1 MAYGR
6 SDFDPTCQPYNTGF
20 YDYYGRRGPNYTNE
34 AVRKLFQRA
43 ADTAGCYQYG
53 TDMTPIHYR
62 QPVELH
68 KLARDGIGLGLW
80 INQTPGL
87 GYGGGF
93 RNDSYSTDH
102 TPSLD
107 HALDRRYGSGAGLFH
122 YEHQNRYPSTSKFA
136 GMLRHPGYD

>member
-62 QPVELH
+62 QP
-68 KLARDGIGLGLW
+68 GLGLW
-80 INQTPGL
+80 INQTPGI

-122 YEHQNRYPSTSKFA
+122 YEHQNGYPSKSKFA

>member
-6 SDFDPTCQPYNTGF
+6 RDFDPTCQPYNTGF

-34 AVRKLFQRA
+34 AAGKLFQRA

-62 QPVELH
+62 QP
-68 KLARDGIGLGLW
+68 ARDGIGLGLW
-80 INQTPGL
+80 IDQTPGV

-107 HALDRRYGSGAGLFH
+107 HALERRYGSGAGLFH
-122 YEHQNRYPSTSKFA
+122 YNHQNRYPSSSRFA

>member
-34 AVRKLFQRA
+34 AAGKLFQRA

-62 QPVELH
+62 QPGTHVVPLRCESH
-68 KLARDGIGLGLW
+68 LA
-80 INQTPGL
+80 N
-87 GYGGGF
+87 
-93 RNDSYSTDH
+93 TDKWDW
-102 TPSLD
+102 S
-107 HALDRRYGSGAGLFH
+107 
-122 YEHQNRYPSTSKFA
+122 N
-136 GMLRHPGYD
+136 